1 MPNRFLYLPGCLLVL
16 VIVLFSCQPD
26 SRESFDSVNQSPE
39 EVLRAY
45 QGYYDRNQFDEAKAL
60 STPAEQERLDELA
73 EIIAME
79 VSDSTVLETVFEDLD
94 CSVQRDTA
102 RCICTLRDQ
111 YEQYQANFQLVRTQA
126 GWLVDAPHEEQ
137 LRIDE
142 ELDRIMDSLLNNN

>member
-1 MPNRFLYLPGCLLVL
+1 MPNRFLYLSGCLLVL
-16 VIVLFSCQPD
+16 ISLLLACQP
-26 SRESFDSVNQSPE
+26 ESVESGETVNRSPE

-45 QGYYDRNQFDEAKAL
+45 QAHYDRNQFEEAKEL

-79 VSDSTVLETVFEDLD
+79 VSDSTVLETVFEELN
-94 CSVQRDTA
+94 CSVSGDTA
-102 RCICTLRDQ
+102 RCLCTLRDQ
-111 YEQYQANFQLVRTQA
+111 YEQYQANFQLVRSSG

-142 ELDRIMDSLLNNN
+142 ELDRIMDSLLNNQ

>member
-1 MPNRFLYLPGCLLVL
+1 MSNRFLNVAGCLLVL
-16 VIVLFSCQPD
+16 AQVLFACQP
-26 SRESFDSVNQSPE
+26 ESGEATNNVDQSPE

-45 QGYYDRNQFDEAKAL
+45 QSHYDRNEFDEAKAL

-79 VSDSTVLETVFEDLD
+79 ESDSTVLETVFEQLN
-94 CSVQRDTA
+94 CSVRGDTA
-102 RCICTLRDQ
+102 MCRCTLRDQ
-111 YEQYQANFQLVRTQA
+111 YEQYKANFQLVRTPN